1 MHQHRQRPRGVELD
15 GAGAPRA
22 AGVEAGHALS
32 FLLAALDEGALVAL
46 VPPARLHL
54 TSGHGVYA
62 ANAALRSVVL
72 RQEPV
77 PAQQPQEAPA
87 AATRAPPKPESGGAR
102 EAEAAPEIGL
112 GHAPGANIWGGR
124 LEVRAM
130 RGAPTHR
137 GSGDESPDGRG
148 GAAQPEGSSV

>member
-1 MHQHRQRPRGVELD
+1 MKR
-15 GAGAPRA
+15 
-22 AGVEAGHALS
+22 
-32 FLLAALDEGALVAL
+32 LVAL

-137 GSGDESPDGRG
+137 GRGDESPDGRG
-148 GAAQPEGSSV
+148 GAPQPQACSRPAKCSHLSTDRHSSSWRCEGTLALRGLRQARGGVCR